1 MNPKQSR
8 IRKFISRKRNI
19 EFQNPILDNFWVISY
34 FDLSYTVCCYFLLA
48 HELGVDELELSNHS
62 KH

>member
-19 EFQNPILDNFWVISY
+19 EFQNPILDNFWVISD